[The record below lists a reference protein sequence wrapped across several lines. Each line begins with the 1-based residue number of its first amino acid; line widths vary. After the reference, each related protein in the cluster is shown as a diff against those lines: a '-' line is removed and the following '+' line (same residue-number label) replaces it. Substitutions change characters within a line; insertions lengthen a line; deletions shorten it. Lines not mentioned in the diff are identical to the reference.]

1 MLQEGSKSMEGK
13 LNKSLELNEVN
24 NNKKNFNPKNFFST
38 NVRAYAMIIGLILI
52 WAMFAILTD
61 GIFLS
66 ARNISNLTMQM
77 AVVAI
82 LGAGMVLVIVTG
94 HIDLS
99 VGSLV
104 GLIGGIAAA
113 LMVWKGWGTG
123 LTIITVLLIGLAIGA
138 IQGFI
143 TAYLNVPA
151 FIVTLGGMMVLKG
164 ILLGITKGVTIAPM
178 RESYKVFGQAYI
190 TNVTLFSF
198 AGLVILS
205 MFFLAY
211 RKRKSGIKYNLKQE
225 PSSSYVKPLVYSLL
239 ILGFVYIMVA
249 YKGMPVPVFIMLI
262 LVIVLTFLADK
273 TTFGRSVYAIGGN
286 LQAAIF
292 SGISVKKIVL
302 IVFALNG
309 LMAAIAGIIL
319 SARLNAGSPAA
330 GTMMELDAIAAAVI
344 GGTSLMGGKGK
355 VYGAILGAL
364 IMASLDNGMSL
375 LDMDAFW
382 QYIVKGSILIF
393 AVWFDIYSKKKA

>member
-1 MLQEGSKSMEGK
+1 MEGK

-190 TNVTLFSF
+190 TNVTLFCF

-225 PSSSYVKPLVYSLL
+225 PSSYYVKPLVYSLL

>member
-1 MLQEGSKSMEGK
+1 MEGK

-225 PSSSYVKPLVYSLL
+225 PSSYYVKPLVYSLL

>member
-13 LNKSLELNEVN
+13 PNKSLD

-190 TNVTLFSF
+190 TNVTLFCF

-225 PSSSYVKPLVYSLL
+225 PSSYYVKPLVYSLL

>member
-13 LNKSLELNEVN
+13 LNKSIELNEVN

-190 TNVTLFSF
+190 TNVTLFCF

-225 PSSSYVKPLVYSLL
+225 PSSYYVKPLVYSLL

>member
-1 MLQEGSKSMEGK
+1 
-13 LNKSLELNEVN
+13 
-24 NNKKNFNPKNFFST
+24 
-38 NVRAYAMIIGLILI
+38 
-52 WAMFAILTD
+52 
-61 GIFLS
+61 
-66 ARNISNLTMQM
+66 
-77 AVVAI
+77 
-82 LGAGMVLVIVTG
+82 
-94 HIDLS
+94 
-99 VGSLV
+99 
-104 GLIGGIAAA
+104 
-113 LMVWKGWGTG
+113 
-123 LTIITVLLIGLAIGA
+123 
-138 IQGFI
+138 
-143 TAYLNVPA
+143 
-151 FIVTLGGMMVLKG
+151 
-164 ILLGITKGVTIAPM
+164 M

-225 PSSSYVKPLVYSLL
+225 PSSYYVKPLVYSLL

-344 GGTSLMGGKGK
+344 GGTSLMGGKEK
-355 VYGAILGAL
+355 YMVQ
-364 IMASLDNGMSL
+364 
-375 LDMDAFW
+375 F
-382 QYIVKGSILIF
+382 
-393 AVWFDIYSKKKA
+393 

>member
-225 PSSSYVKPLVYSLL
+225 PSSYYVKPLVYSLL